1 MKRTNGF
8 TLVELFVA
16 IAIIG
21 IFIMLLMPIM
31 QSAHAAAA
39 PALRG
44 PINDDAKV
52 LSAAQVESLSAELLR
67 QEKETGNQIVVLTI
81 PTLDG
86 QDISQFAI
94 ETAKRWKLGQ
104 KDKDNGVLF
113 VAAVKEHKTWI
124 TVGRG
129 LEGTLTDVACRHI
142 LADQVKPQFKAG
154 DFHAGIK
161 AAIEAI
167 DANIHGRAPVG
178 AAGAGA
184 AGVGAV
190 VAGAAV
196 VSFWSTWYGITLIV
210 IIALIVIVMII
221 AIVTFGSG
229 SLGVGSFISDC
240 SSGSSSGGG
249 DSYSGGGGD
258 FGGGGAG
265 GDW

>member
-8 TLVELFVA
+8 TLVELLVV
-16 IAIIG
+16 IAIVG
-21 IFIMLLMPIM
+21 MLAMLLMPVM
-31 QSAHAAAA
+31 QSARAAAT
-39 PALRG
+39 PTLRG

-52 LSAAQVESLSAELLR
+52 LSVSQVESLSNELLR

-81 PTLDG
+81 PTLGG

-113 VAAVKEHKTWI
+113 VAAIKEHKTWI

-129 LEGTLTDVACRHI
+129 LEGTLTDVVCRHI

-161 AAIEAI
+161 VAIEAI
-167 DANIHGRAPVG
+167 DANIHGRVVPGAVG
-178 AAGAGA
+178 AGT
-184 AGVGAV
+184 AV

-196 VSFWSTWYGITLIV
+196 ASFWSTWFGITIIVIVVIIVIVIV
-210 IIALIVIVMII
+210 IIAISSDSFGSSFI
-221 AIVTFGSG
+221 GSG
-229 SLGVGSFISDC
+229 SS
-240 SSGSSSGGG
+240 SSGSSGGG
-249 DSYSGGGGD
+249 SDSYSGGGGD

-265 GDW
+265 GGW